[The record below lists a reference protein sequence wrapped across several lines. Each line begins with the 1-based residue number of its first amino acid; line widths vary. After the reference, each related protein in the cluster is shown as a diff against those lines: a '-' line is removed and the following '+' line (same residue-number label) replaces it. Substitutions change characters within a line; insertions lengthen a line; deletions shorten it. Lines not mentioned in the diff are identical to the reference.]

1 MRTFELL
8 HQFSSDGINQAM
20 VFAFIHG
27 LIQLTNAGHT
37 EVEKGLSDSQNLIT
51 NFVKKWLSSF
61 STASVPISVI
71 LKKLRAHLLKN

>member
-51 NFVKKWLSSF
+51 NFVKKM
-61 STASVPISVI
+61 AE
-71 LKKLRAHLLKN
+71 

>member
-1 MRTFELL
+1 ML

-37 EVEKGLSDSQNLIT
+37 EVEKGLSDPQNLIT
-51 NFVKKWLSSF
+51 NFVKKM
-61 STASVPISVI
+61 AE
-71 LKKLRAHLLKN
+71 